1 MYAINQLYYL
11 EKIMSFIS
19 IYDTFIVLDFLNRK
33 KIKKNYKTTLI
44 YCKAFSAQLN
54 NNTL

>member
-33 KIKKNYKTTLI
+33 KNKKTTKL
-44 YCKAFSAQLN
+44 L
-54 NNTL
+54 